1 MERLSQRLA
10 TTEHRSLRHKSPLKS
25 PTHSIEGVAISDTIT
40 TTTTTSSLGDEC
52 ESECVSESDKD
63 SNDDASARGEKRDS
77 EISES
82 NESTDS
88 ASEAV
93 KQLQEL
99 QDKMQMALQSS
110 IDVQQSHEKK
120 RQQRLEGHAS
130 PDALVWQNLAL
141 ELELE
146 EMDREEEEES
156 TSGNTTPRALSRSH
170 TPPLRNQFIQP
181 SPNPNF
187 INHDTLEERESTST
201 EHASTNID
209 SEVTSDDRD
218 CHALPVIVS
227 KDPEDIVLK
236 YTPKKGMKGV
246 TSTTQTSTS
255 SFYVRVEMMIVLDLL
270 QYMWSLNLYFLFCR
284 KNRCRV
290 QSKCRKRG
298 SY

>member
-1 MERLSQRLA
+1 
-10 TTEHRSLRHKSPLKS
+10 
-25 PTHSIEGVAISDTIT
+25 
-40 TTTTTSSLGDEC
+40 
-52 ESECVSESDKD
+52 VSESDKD
-63 SNDDASARGEKRDS
+63 SNDDASASRGEKRDS

-170 TPPLRNQFIQP
+170 TPPLRNQYIHPHP

-187 INHDTLEERESTST
+187 INHDTLEEREST

-236 YTPKKGMKGV
+236 YAPKKGMKGV

-255 SFYVRVEMMIVLDLL
+255 SSSFYVRVEMVIVLDLL
-270 QYMWSLNLYFLFCR
+270 HVYVY
-284 KNRCRV
+284 V
-290 QSKCRKRG
+290 VPE
-298 SY
+298 

>member
-1 MERLSQRLA
+1 
-10 TTEHRSLRHKSPLKS
+10 
-25 PTHSIEGVAISDTIT
+25 VAISDTIT

-170 TPPLRNQFIQP
+170 TPPLRNQFIHP

-227 KDPEDIVLK
+227 KDPEDIGLK

-246 TSTTQTSTS
+246 TSTTQISTS

-270 QYMWSLNLYFLFCR
+270 NVVPELIFFVLQEEQVPRTEQVQKEGFLL
-284 KNRCRV
+284 
-290 QSKCRKRG
+290 KRG
-298 SY
+298 FVNTAFKRRWCVLR